1 MKKLIL
7 LIGIPG
13 SGKTTLAQKLVEKN
27 FKRICAD
34 DIRGELFGDAIIQG
48 DSSQVFGIF
57 FERLEKLLAEGADI
71 VVDNTNLNSKQR
83 QPILERATAAGYT
96 DVQLWL
102 LDVPL
107 AVCLKRNAGRD
118 RVVPEDIVTN
128 YHNELNRIRPKR
140 SEGKLVI
147 LRPNKEGTELLFF
160 AQS

>member
-13 SGKTTLAQKLVEKN
+13 SGKTTLSKRLVEKN

-34 DIRGELFGDAIIQG
+34 EIRGELYGDQIVQG
-48 DSSQVFGIF
+48 DSTQVFTIF
-57 FERLEKLLAEGADI
+57 FERLRALFAENADV
-71 VVDNTNLNSKQR
+71 VVDNTNLYFKHR
-83 QPILERATAAGYT
+83 KPILDIAAEYGYT
-96 DVQLWL
+96 DIQLWL

-107 AVCLKRNAGRD
+107 ETCLKRNID
-118 RVVPEDIVTN
+118 RERNVPQETITN
-128 YHNELNRIRPKR
+128 YYNELNRSRPKR